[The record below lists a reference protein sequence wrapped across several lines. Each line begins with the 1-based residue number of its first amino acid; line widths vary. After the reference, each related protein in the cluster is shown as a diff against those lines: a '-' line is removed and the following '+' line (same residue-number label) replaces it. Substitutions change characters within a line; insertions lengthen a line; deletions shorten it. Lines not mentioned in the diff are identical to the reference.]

1 MVVGSSCARSGV
13 TLPDVQRRMTHLR
26 FFVLVGCMADRDCD
40 GICSDSNCGLG
51 QHWCCSSGVGQEQP
65 GSRTA
70 WQMRKLKRATQRS
83 RRLRRCSTTKESS
96 SERSLAQSKT
106 TGLREVREREERR
119 RRQLRQRNSTHS
131 PRERLQLHNG
141 YLRLRF
147 VCVARVTL
155 RPAIFCPLSVAPHD
169 FLNPCLT
176 QARFKHL
183 RTQSQAQGATWGK
196 NEQQQR
202 LLYPSARCCCFASPQ
217 MESVQVLHTG
227 W

>member
-1 MVVGSSCARSGV
+1 
-13 TLPDVQRRMTHLR
+13 MTHLR

-106 TGLREVREREERR
+106 TGLREVREREKKEEDNSCGNGI
-119 RRQLRQRNSTHS
+119 QLTH
-131 PRERLQLHNG
+131 HANG
-141 YLRLRF
+141 F
-147 VCVARVTL
+147 NCT
-155 RPAIFCPLSVAPHD
+155 
-169 FLNPCLT
+169 
-176 QARFKHL
+176 
-183 RTQSQAQGATWGK
+183 
-196 NEQQQR
+196 
-202 LLYPSARCCCFASPQ
+202 
-217 MESVQVLHTG
+217 TG
-227 W
+227 I